1 MSWRSGYN
9 VISTRCTKCQSL
21 RLGINFKLD
30 ETVACKGIQDS
41 LGFYIPRRVL
51 RIPGAGFQSL
61 SLKLGFFI
69 PDWSDILDFF
79 LSCSCIPGSQT
90 LGFWIPSAKIY
101 PAFRI
106 PDSLALRRPSDRF
119 WYWVV
124 TQFWPCYSEWP
135 GMKIL
140 FFSVGSV
147 FASMLLFTTN
157 FLCKKVVL
165 IQQSPKWP
173 FILMQKEMNN
183 LLV

>member
-90 LGFWIPSAKIY
+90 LGFWIPSATIY
-101 PAFRI
+101 PVFRI

-124 TQFWPCYSEWP
+124 TQFT
-135 GMKIL
+135 ML
-140 FFSVGSV
+140 FRMAWNEDSVLLCWLP
-147 FASMLLFTTN
+147 FCINASFYHQFFMH
-157 FLCKKVVL
+157 KVVL
-165 IQQSPKWP
+165 IQQSQKWP

-183 LLV
+183 HLV

>member
-61 SLKLGFFI
+61 SLKRGFFI

-90 LGFWIPSAKIY
+90 LGFWIPSATIY
-101 PAFRI
+101 PVFRI
-106 PDSLALRRPSDRF
+106 PDSLALRRPSDRSGTELSLSF
-119 WYWVV
+119 DHAI
-124 TQFWPCYSEWP
+124 QNGPEWRFCSSLLAP
-135 GMKIL
+135 FL
-140 FFSVGSV
+140 HQCFFLPPI
-147 FASMLLFTTN
+147 FYA
-157 FLCKKVVL
+157 KKL
-165 IQQSPKWP
+165 S
-173 FILMQKEMNN
+173 
-183 LLV
+183 